1 MDFQVG
7 KEASMK
13 RAVFLLFL
21 ALAVGVTVG
30 MLGNHTLIAQQG
42 VKSTTVLE
50 ATAANTGEPIQFPSV
65 RNQFVVELVE
75 MAPGT
80 TTGRHMHPAFHVIYV
95 LEGELVDLDLRGG
108 RDRTYKAGEAFVHAA
123 NTWEDV
129 ANRSTAPVKFLS
141 VYATEKGK
149 PMTVRP

>member
-1 MDFQVG
+1 
-7 KEASMK
+7 MK

-21 ALAVGVTVG
+21 ALAVGVTMG
-30 MLGNHTLIAQQG
+30 MLGNHILIAQQG

-80 TTGRHMHPAFHVIYV
+80 TTGRHMHPAFHVVYV

-141 VYATEKGK
+141 VYATEEGK